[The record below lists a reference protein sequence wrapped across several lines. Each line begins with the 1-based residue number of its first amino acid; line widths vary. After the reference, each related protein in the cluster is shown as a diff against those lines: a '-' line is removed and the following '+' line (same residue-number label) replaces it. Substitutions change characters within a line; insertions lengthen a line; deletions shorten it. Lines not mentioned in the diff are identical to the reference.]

1 MHLVQPIVASV
12 VEGSTHHGHCNR
24 RVRPTSDRKRKF
36 GVNKLF
42 TAVNRD
48 IYDGP
53 MMAECEAYITCVV
66 LASIGPHLRLI
77 CVTTI
82 DSNRFI
88 PEIRG
93 I

>member
-42 TAVNRD
+42 TAVNGD
-48 IYDGP
+48 IYWS
-53 MMAECEAYITCVV
+53 MMAECEEYIICVV
-66 LASIGPHLRLI
+66 LAPIGPHLRLI
-77 CVTTI
+77 CVTAI

-88 PEIRG
+88 PEMRVI
-93 I
+93 